1 MRQAAFALK
10 GGALPQVVHSYLH
23 LPLRRPAMYE
33 KPEITKH
40 DDLSQITF
48 SSH

>member
-1 MRQAAFALK
+1 MCS
-10 GGALPQVVHSYLH
+10 GVVATG
-23 LPLRRPAMYE
+23 RRATLLYVQKAPPSIRRLYMYE